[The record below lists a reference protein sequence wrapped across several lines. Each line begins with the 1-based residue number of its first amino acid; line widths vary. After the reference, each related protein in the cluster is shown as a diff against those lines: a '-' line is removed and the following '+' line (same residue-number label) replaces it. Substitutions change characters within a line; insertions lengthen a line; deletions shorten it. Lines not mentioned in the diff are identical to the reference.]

1 VRELRL
7 HQRVQLGL
15 ALSGFP
21 ARPVDPD
28 EELWE
33 HCRNS
38 LGIARLLHH
47 EGRPDPLVAT
57 ACRLAVETACRA
69 ALEQSGI
76 DYDGDLEV
84 ALARLGAPRD
94 VWELQQ
100 GGPAGRRLAAAER
113 AIAWFASYLRHAA
126 PGRSWRY

>member
-1 VRELRL
+1 M
-7 HQRVQLGL
+7 
-15 ALSGFP
+15 ALSVL
-21 ARPVDPD
+21 PVPRHHEGPD
-28 EELWE
+28 GLWE

-47 EGRPDPLVAT
+47 EGRPEALVAT

-69 ALEQSGI
+69 ALEQVGL
-76 DYDGDLEV
+76 DYDGDLEL

-100 GGPAGRRLAAAER
+100 DGPAARRLAAAER
-113 AIAWFASYLRHAA
+113 AVAWFASYLRHAA
-126 PGRSWRY
+126 PGRSWGY

>member
-1 VRELRL
+1 V
-7 HQRVQLGL
+7 

-21 ARPVDPD
+21 ARAHQKGSD
-28 EELWE
+28 ELWE

-47 EGRPDPLVAT
+47 EGRHDSLVAT

-69 ALEQSGI
+69 ALEQTGI
-76 DYDGDLEV
+76 EYDGDLEL
-84 ALARLGAPRD
+84 ALARLGAPPD

-100 GGPAGRRLAAAER
+100 GGPTGRRLAGAER
-113 AIAWFASYLRHAA
+113 AVAWFALYLRHVA
-126 PGRSWRY
+126 PGRSWGY

>member
-1 VRELRL
+1 M
-7 HQRVQLGL
+7 GL
-15 ALSGFP
+15 SAL
-21 ARPVDPD
+21 PVPRHHEGPD
-28 EELWE
+28 GLWE

-47 EGRPDPLVAT
+47 EGRPEPLVAT

-69 ALEQSGI
+69 ALEQVGL
-76 DYDGDLEV
+76 DYDGDLEL

-100 GGPAGRRLAAAER
+100 DGPAARRLAAAER
-113 AIAWFASYLRHAA
+113 AVAWFASYLRHAA
-126 PGRSWRY
+126 PGRSWGY